1 MQINKI
7 QNNSTNFRAL
17 KINSKLRPEV
27 EKLDINQIRAL
38 KQLGEEVKSV
48 RLYDICFENNL
59 TTPTIRNTKLANQK
73 DYLKE
78 FREEEKTLGERYFL
92 ECENATYQGIH
103 PNEPKLFKRLFGILA
118 KSKYALFKEV
128 NEFKQIATLT
138 KMLEKDELNQQAKIK
153 KAMIDDVKK
162 HSKEDA
168 KALERQH
175 AADDLME
182 NHQYEANKPKNM
194 WSRFF
199 N

>member
-27 EKLDINQIRAL
+27 EKLDINKIRAF
-38 KQLGEEVKSV
+38 KQLGEEVKNV

-59 TTPTIRNTKLANQK
+59 TTPTIRNTKLADQK

-78 FREEEKTLGERYFL
+78 FREEEKKLGEHYFV
-92 ECENATYQGIH
+92 ECGNATYQSIH
-103 PNEPKLFKRLFGILA
+103 PDEPKLFRRLFGILA

-168 KALERQH
+168 KALELQH
-175 AADDLME
+175 AVDDLMD
-182 NHQYEANKPKNM
+182 NHQYEAKKPKSM
-194 WSRFF
+194 WSNLF

>member
-38 KQLGEEVKSV
+38 KQLGEEVKNV

-78 FREEEKTLGERYFL
+78 FREEEKKLGENYFV
-92 ECENATYQGIH
+92 ECGNATYQGIH
-103 PNEPKLFKRLFGILA
+103 PDEPKLFKRLFGILA

-168 KALERQH
+168 KALELQH
-175 AADDLME
+175 AADDLMD

>member
-38 KQLGEEVKSV
+38 KQLGEEVKNV

-78 FREEEKTLGERYFL
+78 FREEEKKLGENYFV
-92 ECENATYQGIH
+92 ECGNATYQGIH
-103 PNEPKLFKRLFGILA
+103 PDEPKLFKRLFGILA
-118 KSKYALFKEV
+118 KSKYALFKE
-128 NEFKQIATLT
+128 
-138 KMLEKDELNQQAKIK
+138 
-153 KAMIDDVKK
+153 
-162 HSKEDA
+162 
-168 KALERQH
+168 
-175 AADDLME
+175 
-182 NHQYEANKPKNM
+182 
-194 WSRFF
+194 
-199 N
+199 

>member
-27 EKLDINQIRAL
+27 EKLDINKIRAF
-38 KQLGEEVKSV
+38 KQLGEEVKNV

-78 FREEEKTLGERYFL
+78 FREEEKTLGEHYFV
-92 ECENATYQGIH
+92 EYGNATYQGIH
-103 PNEPKLFKRLFGILA
+103 PDEPKLFKRLFGILA

-168 KALERQH
+168 KALELQH
-175 AADDLME
+175 AVDDLMD
-182 NHQYEANKPKNM
+182 NHQYEEKKPKSM
-194 WSRFF
+194 WSNLF

>member
-27 EKLDINQIRAL
+27 EKLDINQIRAF
-38 KQLGEEVKSV
+38 KQLGEEVKNV

-78 FREEEKTLGERYFL
+78 FREEEKKLGENYFV

-153 KAMIDDVKK
+153 KTMIDDVKK

-168 KALERQH
+168 KALELQH
-175 AADDLME
+175 AVDDLMD

>member
-27 EKLDINQIRAL
+27 EKLDINKIKAF
-38 KQLGEEVKSV
+38 KQLGEEVKNV

-78 FREEEKTLGERYFL
+78 FREEEKTLGEHYFV
-92 ECENATYQGIH
+92 EYGNATYQGIH
-103 PNEPKLFKRLFGILA
+103 PDEPKLFKRLFGILA

-175 AADDLME
+175 AVDDLMD

>member
-38 KQLGEEVKSV
+38 KQLGEEVKNV

-78 FREEEKTLGERYFL
+78 FREEEKTLGEHYFV
-92 ECENATYQGIH
+92 EYGNATYQGFH
-103 PNEPKLFKRLFGILA
+103 PDEPKLFKRLFGILA

-175 AADDLME
+175 AVDDLME
-182 NHQYEANKPKNM
+182 NHQYEANKPKSM

>member
-27 EKLDINQIRAL
+27 EKLDINKIRAF
-38 KQLGEEVKSV
+38 KQLGEEVKNV

-59 TTPTIRNTKLANQK
+59 TTPTIHNTKLADQK

-78 FREEEKTLGERYFL
+78 FREEEKTLGEHYFV
-92 ECENATYQGIH
+92 ECGNATYKGIH
-103 PNEPKLFKRLFGILA
+103 PDEPKLFKRLFGILA

-168 KALERQH
+168 KALELQH
-175 AADDLME
+175 AVDDLMD

>member
-27 EKLDINQIRAL
+27 EKLDINKIRAF
-38 KQLGEEVKSV
+38 KQLGEEVKNV

-78 FREEEKTLGERYFL
+78 FREEEKTLGERYFV
-92 ECENATYQGIH
+92 ECGNATCQGIH
-103 PNEPKLFKRLFGILA
+103 PDEPKLFKRLFGILA

-175 AADDLME
+175 AVDDLMD
-182 NHQYEANKPKNM
+182 NHQYEANKPKNI

>member
-1 MQINKI
+1 MQ
-7 QNNSTNFRAL
+7 
-17 KINSKLRPEV
+17 
-27 EKLDINQIRAL
+27 
-38 KQLGEEVKSV
+38 G
-48 RLYDICFENNL
+48 
-59 TTPTIRNTKLANQK
+59 
-73 DYLKE
+73 
-78 FREEEKTLGERYFL
+78 
-92 ECENATYQGIH
+92 QGIH
-103 PNEPKLFKRLFGILA
+103 PDEPKLFKRLFGILA

-168 KALERQH
+168 KALELQH
-175 AADDLME
+175 AVDDLMD
-182 NHQYEANKPKNM
+182 NHQYEAKKPKNM

>member
-27 EKLDINQIRAL
+27 EKLDINQIRAF
-38 KQLGEEVKSV
+38 KQLGEEVKNV

-59 TTPTIRNTKLANQK
+59 TTPTIRNTKLTNQK

-78 FREEEKTLGERYFL
+78 FREEEKKLGEHYFV
-92 ECENATYQGIH
+92 ECGNATYQGIH
-103 PNEPKLFKRLFGILA
+103 PDEPKLFKRLFGILA

-168 KALERQH
+168 KALELKH
-175 AADDLME
+175 AADDLMD

>member
-78 FREEEKTLGERYFL
+78 FREEEKKLGENYFV
-92 ECENATYQGIH
+92 ECGNATYQGIH
-103 PNEPKLFKRLFGILA
+103 PDEPKLFKRLFGILA

-168 KALERQH
+168 KALELQH
-175 AADDLME
+175 AADDLMD